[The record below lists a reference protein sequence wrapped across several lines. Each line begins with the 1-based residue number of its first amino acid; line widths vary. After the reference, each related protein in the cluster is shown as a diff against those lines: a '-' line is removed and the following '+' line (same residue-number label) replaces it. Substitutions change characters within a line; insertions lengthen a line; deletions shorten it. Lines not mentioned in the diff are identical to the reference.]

1 MAKLVSV
8 CATHVAQNNTPSRAS
23 RLEEA
28 IQTGKEPKMSENE
41 QRFVALDVHK
51 NYVVVGAVNV
61 HQEVV
66 LHPHRVS
73 LSGFGDWAQKHL
85 HPADAVVL
93 EATTNAWYIHDVL
106 EPLVARVVVANPAG
120 VKLIAAAVV
129 KTDKR
134 DTLALARLLAAKM
147 IPEVWVPPHHV
158 RELRSLV
165 AHRKRLISQRTTA
178 MNRLHSLLQR
188 HNLAPPPGEVFSPAN
203 SDWWKS
209 LPISDGERLRASQDL
224 DLVDHISPLIQAV
237 DEELARQSIN
247 EKWVDQT
254 TYLIQL
260 PGIALLNAMTILGA
274 IGDISR
280 FPTAKKLVG
289 YSGLG
294 SKVHASGQTHRTGG
308 ITKQGR
314 SELRQAMVEAAWV
327 AVRTHPHWEA
337 EFTRLGQRIGKNKAI
352 AAIARKLLVVIWH
365 VLSAQVPD
373 RRADP
378 EIVARYLFRW
388 GTQHRLA
395 THQGLSR
402 AEFVRQELD
411 RLGLGQGMEQFEY
424 GSRVYKL
431 PSSNLALDQPALS
444 SEKVG

>member
-1 MAKLVSV
+1 
-8 CATHVAQNNTPSRAS
+8 
-23 RLEEA
+23 
-28 IQTGKEPKMSENE
+28 MSKQE

-51 NYVVVGAVNV
+51 SYVMVGALNAQ
-61 HQEVV
+61 QEVV
-66 LHPHRVS
+66 LHPRRVS
-73 LSGFGDWAQKHL
+73 LAEFGDWAQKHL
-85 HPADAVVL
+85 QPTDEVVL
-93 EATTNAWYIHDVL
+93 EATTNAWYIHDLL

-120 VKLIAAAVV
+120 VKLIAASVV

-134 DTLALARLLAAKM
+134 DTLVLARLLAAKM

-165 AHRKRLISQRTTA
+165 AHRKRLISQRTSA
-178 MNRLHSLLQR
+178 KNRLRSLLQR
-188 HNLAPPPGEVFSPAN
+188 HNIAPPHGKPFSPTN
-203 SDWWKS
+203 RDWWAS
-209 LPISDGERLRASQDL
+209 LSVSDGERLRASQDTEL
-224 DLVDHISPLIQAV
+224 IGHLAPLIQAV
-237 DEELARQSIN
+237 EEELAHHSISQ
-247 EKWVDQT
+247 EWIDQT

-260 PGIALLNAMTILGA
+260 PGIALLNAVTILGA

-294 SKVHASGQTHRTGG
+294 SKVHLSGQTQRTGG

-337 EFTRLGQRIGKNKAI
+337 AFARLEQRIGKNKAI
-352 AAIARKLLVVIWH
+352 TAIARKLLVVIWH

-378 EIVARYLFRW
+378 EIVARYLFKW
-388 GTQHRLA
+388 GADHRLA
-395 THQGLSR
+395 TSQGLSR

-424 GSRVYKL
+424 GSRVYEL
-431 PSSNLALDQPALS
+431 PCSDPASDRSCAGQQEGDSSTEPDPTLTEAAA
-444 SEKVG
+444 